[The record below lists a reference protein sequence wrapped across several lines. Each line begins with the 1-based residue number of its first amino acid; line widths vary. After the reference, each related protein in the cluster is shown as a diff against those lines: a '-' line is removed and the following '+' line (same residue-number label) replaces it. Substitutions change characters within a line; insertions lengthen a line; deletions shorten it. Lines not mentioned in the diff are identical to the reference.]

1 MRINLIF
8 QARAN
13 STRLKNKIF
22 KKINNKTILELFID
36 RVTKTKKIDKII
48 LATTKNVRDNKTIKI
63 AKKKNISFF
72 RGPEKNVLSR
82 YYQAAKLFKS
92 DLIVRCNADCPFI
105 DPKLIDKMITLYRK
119 DTDYFS
125 NIIEET
131 FPSGQHIEIF
141 TFDTLKKA
149 FLNATTKTQKE
160 HVTPYIYNNKKK
172 FKIKS
177 FRLNKN
183 LSNHRW
189 TIDYK
194 EDLVFIKEVY
204 KKFNFKN
211 NFKKNKIIKLL
222 KKYPQ
227 LRKINYHIPKKQN
240 LISK

>member
-119 DTDYFS
+119 DTDYFQ
-125 NIIEET
+125 I
-131 FPSGQHIEIF
+131 
-141 TFDTLKKA
+141 
-149 FLNATTKTQKE
+149 
-160 HVTPYIYNNKKK
+160 
-172 FKIKS
+172 
-177 FRLNKN
+177 
-183 LSNHRW
+183 
-189 TIDYK
+189 
-194 EDLVFIKEVY
+194 
-204 KKFNFKN
+204 
-211 NFKKNKIIKLL
+211 
-222 KKYPQ
+222 
-227 LRKINYHIPKKQN
+227 
-240 LISK
+240 